1 LLDQFKN
8 AGKGDA
14 ATSWVGT
21 GQNQPISTQDLSQV
35 LSPEQI
41 AFLTQ
46 RSGLS
51 REELLAGLSEHL
63 PALVDKLT
71 PDGRMPTADEM
82 HRSV

>member
-8 AGKGDA
+8 AGKGEA
-14 ATSWVGT
+14 TTSWVGT
-21 GQNQPISTQDLSQV
+21 GQNQPVSTQDLSQV
-35 LSPEQI
+35 LTPEQI